1 MDIYIYGYIYG
12 YQIVSRY
19 LIKVGPGP
27 SPEVGKVVLDKQ
39 NQNDPGI
46 HGKVPVVAIQ
56 TELLRQA
63 K

>member
-1 MDIYIYGYIYG
+1 M
-12 YQIVSRY
+12 QIPDRARY
-19 LIKVGPGP
+19 K
-27 SPEVGKVVLDKQ
+27 GKVVPDKKKVVPDKQ